1 LILYLDT
8 SSLVKL
14 YLTEAYSGDVRGW
27 VNDAEI
33 VATCRIAYPEMVSA
47 LTRRYRNGGLSKG
60 DYELVLKTFTAE
72 WSHFAVVDFDEI
84 AAGRLAEIHG
94 LRGFGPVHLATAKQ
108 LKSSQPH
115 ISVAFSSFD
124 VDLNKAAAAEKL
136 TVLEPK

>member
-14 YLTEAYSGDVRGW
+14 YLTEAHSGDVRGW

-33 VATCRIAYPEMVSA
+33 VATCRIAYPEMISA

-72 WSHFAVVDFDEI
+72 WAHFAVVDFDEI
-84 AAGRLAEIHG
+84 AAGRLAKIHG
-94 LRGFGPVHLATAKQ
+94 LRGFDSVHLATANQ
-108 LKSSQPH
+108 LKASQPH

-124 VDLNKAAAAEKL
+124 VDLNRAAAVEKL
-136 TVLEPK
+136 AVLAPK

>member
-33 VATCRIAYPEMVSA
+33 VATCRIAYPEMVSV

-60 DYELVLKTFTAE
+60 DYKLVLKTFTAE

-94 LRGFGPVHLATAKQ
+94 LRGFDSVHLATAKQ
-108 LKSSQPH
+108 LKSSKHH

-124 VDLNKAAAAEKL
+124 VDLNKAAADEKL